1 MPSVYALSD
10 PRTDEIRYVGIAQDI
25 YQRYAQ
31 HLSQTP
37 SSNEKKD
44 AWISELRAA
53 GIVPR
58 LIVLEAN
65 VSKTIIYERE
75 AYWIQYYLAQGEK
88 LTNIIYGEAVA
99 LNQGLLTLQQASRR
113 VAKSEKSLR
122 RWIQSGKLRASKSGD
137 RYLINPDDLD
147 AVLSYS
153 SPEWQMKEQLADIQ
167 ERLSKV
173 EAELLALKMERR
185 EDANGQTDEW
195 TDD

>member
-31 HLSQTP
+31 HLSQIP
-37 SSNEKKD
+37 SSNEKKE

-58 LIVLEAN
+58 LIVFEAN

-75 AYWIQYYLAQGEK
+75 AYWIQYYLARGEK

-99 LNQGLLTLQQASRR
+99 LNQGLLTLQQAARK

-122 RWIQSGKLRASKSGD
+122 RWIQSGKLRASKSGGC
-137 RYLINPDDLD
+137 YLINPDDLD

-153 SPEWQMKEQLADIQ
+153 SPEWQMKEQLADNK
-167 ERLSKV
+167 S
-173 EAELLALKMERR
+173 
-185 EDANGQTDEW
+185 D
-195 TDD
+195 